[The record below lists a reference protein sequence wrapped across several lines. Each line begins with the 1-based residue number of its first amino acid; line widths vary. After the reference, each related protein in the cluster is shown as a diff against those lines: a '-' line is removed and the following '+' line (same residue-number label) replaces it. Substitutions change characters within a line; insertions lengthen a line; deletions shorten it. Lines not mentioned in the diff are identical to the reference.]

1 LILRADKKLQLAE
14 LQSQLATTTK
24 VDTAS
29 CFSNRI

>member
-14 LQSQLATTTK
+14 MQSQLAPMTK

-29 CFSNRI
+29 CFSIRI